1 LSLRLGRAACTPTL
15 SRKAIAALGAVCIAA
30 VSASVSLGQPPPQYR
45 FTGYVGGVG
54 SGPGHAFV
62 VGDGLNLAFRDD
74 VASQTRYR
82 VCWRRAPAEPH
93 CWSRRTRRA
102 GLVSKIF
109 TPAPA
114 SVGVYV
120 TRWYFRGRVVA
131 TWRFY
136 NGPGD

>member
-1 LSLRLGRAACTPTL
+1 VKRIGL
-15 SRKAIAALGAVCIAA
+15 ALLAVAGAGVVGVA
-30 VSASVSLGQPPPQYR
+30 VSDGQPPAAFR
-45 FTGYVGGVG
+45 FTGYVEGVN

-62 VGDGLNLAFRDD
+62 VGDGINLAFRDD

-82 VCWRRAPAEPH
+82 VCWRRAPAQRR
-93 CWSRRTRRA
+93 CWTRRTRRV

-120 TRWYFRGRVVA
+120 TRWYFRGSVVA

>member
-1 LSLRLGRAACTPTL
+1 M
-15 SRKAIAALGAVCIAA
+15 SRKGIAALGAVFIAA
-30 VSASVSLGQPPPQYR
+30 AIASVSLGQPPAPYR
-45 FTGYVGGVG
+45 FTGYVEGVG
-54 SGPGHAFV
+54 SGPGHSFV

-74 VASQTRYR
+74 VASQSPYR
-82 VCWRRAPAEPH
+82 VCWRRALGVPR
-93 CWSRRTRRA
+93 CWIRRTRRV

-136 NGPGD
+136 NGTGD